1 MSNVNTVLTVVL
13 VVLGGL
19 MTFLIM
25 LQEGKGG
32 GLAALG
38 GTKAAGI
45 EGVTNPIRRATAY
58 LAGIFFLLAIV
69 LGVRHRPEQSVGAQT
84 FPSESAAATAP
95 ETPAVA
101 KTEKSPVVPA
111 PAPAAPNAAAPAVNA
126 PAQATPP
133 AANAPAPAAAPAA
146 PPAAAPAAPA
156 PATEQKAAAP
166 ANPPPAPAA
175 NANENKPAPV
185 AAPAAP

>member
-1 MSNVNTVLTVVL
+1 MWRSQTAMPSVHTILTVIL

-58 LAGIFFLLAIV
+58 MAGLFFVLAVILGIMN
-69 LGVRHRPEQSVGAQT
+69 RPMQNNE
-84 FPSESAAATAP
+84 FILNAP
-95 ETPAVA
+95 EATKTPE
-101 KTEKSPVVPA
+101 T
-111 PAPAAPNAAAPAVNA
+111 
-126 PAQATPP
+126 
-133 AANAPAPAAAPAA
+133 
-146 PPAAAPAAPA
+146 
-156 PATEQKAAAP
+156 
-166 ANPPPAPAA
+166 
-175 NANENKPAPV
+175 
-185 AAPAAP
+185 